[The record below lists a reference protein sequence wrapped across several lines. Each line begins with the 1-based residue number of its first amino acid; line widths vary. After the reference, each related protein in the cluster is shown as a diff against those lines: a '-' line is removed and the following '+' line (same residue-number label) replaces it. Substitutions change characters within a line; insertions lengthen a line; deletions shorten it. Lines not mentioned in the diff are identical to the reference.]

1 MSASPTP
8 CVCVLPLLPEREPS
22 VPHKESVG
30 TTGALRGK
38 PAPSFRAFFRNR
50 LGHELA
56 KRGYQVTSLDLN
68 KKFYPDICCDILKR
82 DATVFPPGHFE
93 LITASPPCTEYSIAK
108 TVGVRK
114 LFHADELVKR
124 TLALIQYFRPPTWW
138 IENPRTGL
146 LKSRLFMHTIPFV
159 DVEYC
164 QFGCWGIK
172 KPHDFG

>member
-1 MSASPTP
+1 MGRQDPSGES
-8 CVCVLPLLPEREPS
+8 LLRALELFSGTGS
-22 VPHKESVG
+22 V
-30 TTGALRGK
+30 
-38 PAPSFRAFFRNR
+38 
-50 LGHELA
+50 GHELA

-68 KKFYPDICCDILKR
+68 KKFSPDICCDILKW

-114 LFHADELVKR
+114 LWHADELVKR

-146 LKSRLFMHTIPFV
+146 LKSRPFMNDIPFV
-159 DVEYC
+159 DVDYC
-164 QFGCWGIK
+164 QFACWGIK
-172 KPHDFG
+172 KPTRFWVSPNLQQTPPLCAVQRHVTT